1 MSTTYEVYINWA
13 KAPHEALI
21 FEVEGDSVLR
31 PAFLS
36 TLSWADKVRPALE
49 TIHARI
55 IPIPDHPY
63 EITSRGETYRFRWVG
78 NKLMSVYEIEPG
90 GKWREMEYEEIPEHI
105 KELL

>member
-1 MSTTYEVYINWA
+1 MSTTYQILGLHPVDEIT
-13 KAPHEALI
+13 
-21 FEVEGDSVLR
+21 VEGDSVTHPPYLR
-31 PAFLS
+31 N
-36 TLSWADKVRPALE
+36 LSWAHRVRPALE
-49 TIHARI
+49 TLNVKI
-55 IPIPDHPY
+55 IPLPDHPY